1 MIVTRTVNA
10 DIGVYWSTLMRGL
23 RNDIEM
29 SNPNH
34 IKFDEIGEGYSY
46 RKKMGNRL
54 GQEGD
59 VTVTITALKENDE
72 YAADF
77 HSVQGTN
84 TLSYKLDPIDAD
96 SFTVTYTEDFASE
109 KRFNDWNFRLMSFLY
124 GRGSKKRANQILDR
138 VEKEMEE

>member
-23 RNDIEM
+23 RNDIDA

-34 IKFDEIGEGYSY
+34 IKFEDIGEGYSY
-46 RKKMGNRL
+46 KKKMGNRL

-59 VTVTITALKENDE
+59 VKVTITSLKENAE
-72 YAADF
+72 YAAEF

-84 TLSYKLDPIDAD
+84 SLSYKLEPIDEGQ
-96 SFTVTYTEDFASE
+96 FKVIYEEDFSSE
-109 KRFNDWNFRLMSFLY
+109 KRFNDWNFKLMSFLY

-138 VEKEMEE
+138 IEQEMEE